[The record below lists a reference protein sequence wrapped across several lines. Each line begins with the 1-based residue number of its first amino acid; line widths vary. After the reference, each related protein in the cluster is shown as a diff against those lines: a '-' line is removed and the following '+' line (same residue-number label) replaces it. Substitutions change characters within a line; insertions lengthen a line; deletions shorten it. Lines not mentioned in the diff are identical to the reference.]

1 MEDHNQKLDILADQ
15 ITTRYQEMVKE
26 IENDSTL
33 TEAQKDVKRK
43 EIYNNILEN
52 MINEMQLDSK

>member
-52 MINEMQLDSK
+52 MIN